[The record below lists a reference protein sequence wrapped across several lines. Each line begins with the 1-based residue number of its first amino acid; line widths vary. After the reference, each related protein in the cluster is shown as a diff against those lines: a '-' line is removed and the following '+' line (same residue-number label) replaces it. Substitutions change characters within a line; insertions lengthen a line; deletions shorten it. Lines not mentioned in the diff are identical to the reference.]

1 MKRLLNLFVS
11 VAAAAMAF
19 ASCEMVVEDSVPQDE
34 YVYTF
39 TLGSADETKATIGE
53 NSVEWES
60 GDKMGVYTKVAAGTV
75 SNNAYGDI
83 TPGTPATM
91 KMYSNQALAVGD
103 YIYAYYPYSNE
114 NENGNLEVTLSIP
127 TAQTEK
133 NAMPMVAIPY
143 CVESAIGS
151 GQQDAPAGKI
161 KFVNLGA
168 VIEFNVYSTT
178 AEYQSEKIQSV
189 SFVADQAIAGSF
201 TYDLSNVN
209 YSDPATLT
217 ISGYEETTVVY
228 TPSTPAPVP
237 AEKAS
242 ATKIRMVV
250 APGSYTGEVVVTTD
264 KATYTY
270 NISESKEFGRSA
282 IKPLGLNLRE
292 DVRVEN
298 PVDDED
304 LVIATGNLTSGS
316 TDVLLEAGKAIMYSD
331 IKSEGTNPAEYT
343 NPGRFYQDNI
353 FTVNSYAGNIK
364 EISITCSSDQYATS
378 LKNSVSSLGSVTTSG
393 NTVTLSL
400 TTPSTTVTWTNSAQW
415 RANTMSVTYV
425 SNGEIA
431 VMPRNLSFSIATAN
445 ATVGQDFTEPSLK
458 GNKTDDVT
466 YTSSNPSVATV
477 DASTG
482 EVTLVA
488 AGTTEI
494 TATASATD
502 EFEAGEATYTLTVAD
517 APQGEA
523 TKNFTVK
530 SDDVV
535 TVSKYQDYTA
545 TIDNRGWVVTFGGNN
560 KSIGTNSNNRGSC
573 TLASYTKYAVSPVTT
588 TTVASAFA
596 STTKI
601 NNVRGISYTV
611 GGGKNQGNTKVYILY
626 SSDGNSFSQISLTNG
641 TQGSDSKSFEFEKC
655 SGYFAVL
662 FVATN
667 SSGDWRL
674 DNVDLTFT
682 YTE

>member
-39 TLGSADETKATIGE
+39 TLGSADETKAIIGE
-53 NSVEWES
+53 NSVVWEE
-60 GDKMGVYTKVAAGTV
+60 GDQMGVYTISTSGT
-75 SNNAYGDI
+75 SYNRYGDI

-91 KMYSNQALAVGD
+91 EISSYYALSAGD
-103 YIYAYYPYSNE
+103 MVYAYYPYTSNNSKE
-114 NENGNLEVTLSIP
+114 ATTVSMSIP
-127 TAQTEK
+127 TSQDGK
-133 NAMPMVAIPY
+133 DDMPMVSLPIAMASDLA
-143 CVESAIGS
+143 EKT
-151 GQQDAPAGKI
+151 DMNLPAGEL

-178 AEYQSEKIQSV
+178 AEYQSDKIQSV

-201 TYDLSNVN
+201 TYDLSKVN

-331 IKSEGTNPAEYT
+331 IKGTSEYYT
-343 NPGRFYQDNI
+343 AYTPGRFYKDNI
-353 FTVNSYAGNIK
+353 FTVKSYAGNIK
-364 EISITCSSDQYATS
+364 EISITCESGYADDLS
-378 LKNSVSSLGSVTTSG
+378 NSVSSLGSVTTSG

-415 RANTMSVTYV
+415 RASTMSVTYV
-425 SNGEIA
+425 SSGEIA
-431 VMPRNLSFSIATAN
+431 QMPRNLAFSASTAN
-445 ATVGQDFTEPSLK
+445 ATVGQDFTEPTLT

-466 YTSSNPSVATV
+466 YSSSDTDVATV
-477 DASTG
+477 DAKSG
-482 EVTLVA
+482 NVTLVA
-488 AGTTEI
+488 AGTATI
-494 TATASATD
+494 TATALATSEFKDD
-502 EFEAGEATYTLTVAD
+502 EVSYTLTVSEAS
-517 APQGEA
+517 QGGGDE
-523 TKNFTVK
+523 
-530 SDDVV
+530 DEDVSIGE
-535 TVSKYQDYTA
+535 TYTA
-545 TIDNRGWVVTFGGNN
+545 TFFGQNITMGQSFTINGMSWTVTSEGGSAINAGDSTKGKQFGT
-560 KSIGTNSNNRGSC
+560 KSTPCTKLVFTGKNYDGGINSIKVTSQC
-573 TLASYTKYAVSPVTT
+573 ASNTGPV
-588 TTVASAFA
+588 
-596 STTKI
+596 
-601 NNVRGISYTV
+601 ISSVTV
-611 GGGKNQGNTKVYILY
+611 GGVEMVSPDDVALAKG
-626 SSDGNSFSQISLTNG
+626 TN
-641 TQGSDSKSFEFEKC
+641 KEFEFT
-655 SGYFAVL
+655 SPSLLTGDLVI
-662 FVATN
+662 TWT
-667 SSGDWRL
+667 SSAKAGIYVSSIVI
-674 DNVDLTFT
+674 N
-682 YTE
+682 